1 MYLRNLFTLLC
12 LALTLGAQAQDN
24 PYRVYTR
31 QLPFSMPEVAAPV
44 FPKKTVSLTRYG
56 AKGDGKT
63 LCTEAFSKAIDEL
76 SRQGGGRLSVP
87 QGVWFTG
94 PIVLKSHVDLHLE
107 KGAVILFS
115 GDMDLY
121 PVIETNYEGELRK
134 HCQSPVSAVG
144 QTDIAITGQGI
155 IDGNGICWRPLKKE
169 KVTEGQWKKFTSKGG
184 VFPRS
189 TMWYPSEERV
199 KMRPVLLYLES
210 CRNVLLQGVTF
221 QNSPNWCLHPL
232 LCENLIVDQ
241 VMVRNP
247 AYAQNGDAIDV
258 ESCRNVLVV
267 NSSFDAGD
275 DGICL
280 KSGRDEQGRR
290 RGRPTENVVVDG
302 CTVFNG
308 HGGFV
313 VGSEMSGGVRNIWV
327 NDCQFLGTDAGLR
340 FKSCRGRG
348 GVVENIYIRNISM
361 ADILGDAVTFDLF
374 YGGKSV
380 IEQLESGE
388 RINNIAAEPVGEGTP
403 VFRNIDIQHVVCRGA
418 HRALWFNGLPEMPI
432 SDIRLSDITIQADEP
447 GDFFNCKNITK
458 KNVVVE

>member
-12 LALTLGAQAQDN
+12 LTLTLGAQAQEN
-24 PYRVYTR
+24 PYCAYTR
-31 QLPFSMPEVAAPV
+31 QLPFSMSEVAAPV
-44 FPKKTVSLTRYG
+44 FPKKTVSLAQYG

-258 ESCRNVLVV
+258 ESCRNVLVI

-432 SDIRLSDITIQADEP
+432 SDICLSDITIQADEP

>member
-1 MYLRNLFTLLC
+1 MYLRNLFT
-12 LALTLGAQAQDN
+12 
-24 PYRVYTR
+24 YRAYTR

-44 FPKKTVSLTRYG
+44 FPKKTVSLAQYG

-144 QTDIAITGQGI
+144 QTDIAISGQGI

>member
-31 QLPFSMPEVAAPV
+31 QLPFSMPEVTAPV
-44 FPKKTVSLTRYG
+44 FPKKTVSLAQYG

>member
-12 LALTLGAQAQDN
+12 LTLTLGAQAQEN
-24 PYRVYTR
+24 PYCAYTR
-31 QLPFSMPEVAAPV
+31 QLPFSMSEVAAPV
-44 FPKKTVSLTRYG
+44 FPKKTVSLAQYG

-199 KMRPVLLYLES
+199 KVRPVLLYLES

-258 ESCRNVLVV
+258 ESCRNVLVI

-432 SDIRLSDITIQADEP
+432 SDICLSDITIQADEP

>member
-24 PYRVYTR
+24 PYRAYTR

-63 LCTEAFSKAIDEL
+63 LCTEAFSRAIDEL

-432 SDIRLSDITIQADEP
+432 SDIRLSDIIIQADEP

>member
-12 LALTLGAQAQDN
+12 LALTLGAQAQEN
-24 PYRVYTR
+24 PYRAYTR

-44 FPKKTVSLTRYG
+44 FPKKTVSLTQYG

-258 ESCRNVLVV
+258 ESCRNVLVI

>member
-31 QLPFSMPEVAAPV
+31 QLPFSMPEVTAPV
-44 FPKKTVSLTRYG
+44 FPKKTVSLAQYG

-258 ESCRNVLVV
+258 ESCRNVLVI

-447 GDFFNCKNITK
+447 GNFFNCKNITK

>member
-44 FPKKTVSLTRYG
+44 FPKKTVSLTQYG

-258 ESCRNVLVV
+258 ESCRNVLVI

-302 CTVFNG
+302 CMVFNG

-447 GDFFNCKNITK
+447 GNFFNCKNITK

>member
-31 QLPFSMPEVAAPV
+31 QLPFSMPEVTAPV
-44 FPKKTVSLTRYG
+44 FPKKTVSLAQYG

-76 SRQGGGRLSVP
+76 SRQGGGRLSIP

-432 SDIRLSDITIQADEP
+432 SDIRLSDITIQSDEP

>member
-1 MYLRNLFTLLC
+1 MYLRNLFILLC

-44 FPKKTVSLTRYG
+44 FPKKTVSLAQYG

-63 LCTEAFSKAIDEL
+63 LCTEAFNKAIDEL

-210 CRNVLLQGVTF
+210 CKNVLLQGVTF

-258 ESCRNVLVV
+258 ESCRNVLVI

>member
-24 PYRVYTR
+24 PYRAYTR

-44 FPKKTVSLTRYG
+44 FPKKTVSLTQYG

-63 LCTEAFSKAIDEL
+63 LCTEAFSRAIDEL

-94 PIVLKSHVDLHLE
+94 PIVLKSHVNLHLE

-115 GDMDLY
+115 GDMNLY

-169 KVTEGQWKKFTSKGG
+169 KVTEGQWKKYTSKGG

-432 SDIRLSDITIQADEP
+432 SDIRLNDITIQADEP

>member
-12 LALTLGAQAQDN
+12 LTLTLGAQAQDN

-31 QLPFSMPEVAAPV
+31 QLPFSMPEVTAPV
-44 FPKKTVSLTRYG
+44 FPKKTVSLTQYG

-63 LCTEAFSKAIDEL
+63 LCTEAFSRAIDDL

-115 GDMDLY
+115 GDMNLY

-258 ESCRNVLVV
+258 ESCRNVLVI

>member
-12 LALTLGAQAQDN
+12 FALTLGAQAQDN
-24 PYRVYTR
+24 PYRAYTR

-44 FPKKTVSLTRYG
+44 FPKKTVSLTQYG

-63 LCTEAFSKAIDEL
+63 LCTEAFSRAIDEL

-94 PIVLKSHVDLHLE
+94 PIVLKSHVNLHLE

-115 GDMDLY
+115 GDMNLY

>member
-24 PYRVYTR
+24 PYRAYTR

-44 FPKKTVSLTRYG
+44 FPKKTVSLTQYG

-63 LCTEAFSKAIDEL
+63 LSTEAFSRAIDNL

-115 GDMDLY
+115 GDMNLY

-258 ESCRNVLVV
+258 ESCRNVLVI

>member
-24 PYRVYTR
+24 PYRAYTR

-63 LCTEAFSKAIDEL
+63 LCTEAFSRAIDEL

-447 GDFFNCKNITK
+447 GDFFNSKNITK
-458 KNVVVE
+458 KNLVVE

>member
-24 PYRVYTR
+24 PYRAYTR

-44 FPKKTVSLTRYG
+44 FPKKTVSLTQYG

>member
-1 MYLRNLFTLLC
+1 MYLRYLFTLLC
-12 LALTLGAQAQDN
+12 LALTLGSQAQDN

-44 FPKKTVSLTRYG
+44 FPKKTVSLAQYG

-258 ESCRNVLVV
+258 ESCRNVLVI

>member
-12 LALTLGAQAQDN
+12 LALTLGAQAQEN
-24 PYRVYTR
+24 PYRAYTR

-44 FPKKTVSLTRYG
+44 FPKKTVSLTQYG

-258 ESCRNVLVV
+258 ESCRNVLVI

-458 KNVVVE
+458 KNIVVE

>member
-44 FPKKTVSLTRYG
+44 FPKKTVSLTQYG

-63 LCTEAFSKAIDEL
+63 LCTEAFSRAIDEL

-94 PIVLKSHVDLHLE
+94 PIVLKSHVNLHLE

-115 GDMDLY
+115 GDMNLY

-169 KVTEGQWKKFTSKGG
+169 KVTEGQWKKYTSKGG

>member
-24 PYRVYTR
+24 PYRAYTR

-44 FPKKTVSLTRYG
+44 FPKKTVSLTQYG

-94 PIVLKSHVDLHLE
+94 PIVLKSHVDLHRE

-403 VFRNIDIQHVVCRGA
+403 VFRNIDSQHVVCRGA

>member
-12 LALTLGAQAQDN
+12 LTLTLGAQAQDN

-31 QLPFSMPEVAAPV
+31 QLPFSMPEVTAPV
-44 FPKKTVSLTRYG
+44 FPKKTVSLTQYG

-63 LCTEAFSKAIDEL
+63 LCTEAFSRAIDDL

-115 GDMDLY
+115 GDMNLY

-290 RGRPTENVVVDG
+290 RRRPTENVVVDG